1 MADIYIVG
9 FDGTDASERA
19 ADHAA
24 DLARA
29 SGAALHF
36 VLVLEWS
43 PYSFLSQEE
52 LAERHKRREEELG
65 RAEKVLEPVVARY
78 SATGIS
84 VTHEVRYGHA
94 GEIIADIATKKQAK
108 QIVVGRQGSRKL
120 RDRLLGGLT
129 MALVQVSPVPVTV
142 VP

>member
-43 PYSFLSQEE
+43 PYSFLSPE
-52 LAERHKRREEELG
+52 
-65 RAEKVLEPVVARY
+65 
-78 SATGIS
+78 
-84 VTHEVRYGHA
+84 
-94 GEIIADIATKKQAK
+94 
-108 QIVVGRQGSRKL
+108 
-120 RDRLLGGLT
+120 
-129 MALVQVSPVPVTV
+129 
-142 VP
+142 